1 MAIDGTYKVAGEA
14 KGVSIE
20 GTIDVKT
27 DGNTLTGTA
36 HLHNAEMP
44 LEDGKVNG
52 NDFTCNV
59 VAPTPMGNMKFKV
72 EGTVDGDKVTGT
84 LKALLVKASFTGERI
99 A

>member
-1 MAIDGTYKVAGEA
+1 MAIDGTYKVTGEA
-14 KGVSIE
+14 KGVAVE
-20 GTIDVKT
+20 GTIEVKT
-27 DGNTLTGTA
+27 DGDTLTGTA
-36 HLHNAEMP
+36 HLRDIEMP

-72 EGTVDGDKVTGT
+72 QGTVDGDKVSGT
-84 LKALLVKASFTGERI
+84 LKALLVKASFSGERI